1 MDFDQ
6 AGEGYQNFDT
16 REDGWTKG
24 VLHP

>member
-16 REDGWTKG
+16 REDGWTTG